1 MKSGVSYST
10 GDYIVCCA
18 GGTTA
23 VKLGSFLAVLCL
35 LSVIIRGGSRDAG
48 VRILDDRKEQYPIKL
63 GEKQTI
69 FQGLQHVL

>member
-10 GDYIVCCA
+10 GDYVVCRA

-35 LSVIIRGGSRDAG
+35 LSVIIRGGNVTQGYEDL
-48 VRILDDRKEQYPIKL
+48 LDDKR
-63 GEKQTI
+63 
-69 FQGLQHVL
+69 